1 MWKKIYEETQK
12 NLEQF
17 YAPEQTEIDLIFK
30 NLIRISL
37 KNILISDKI
46 NQIQKDEKTIIFHG
60 ELNKLINYELGVHS
74 QIIQID
80 FLF

>member
-1 MWKKIYEETQK
+1 M
-12 NLEQF
+12 
-17 YAPEQTEIDLIFK
+17 
-30 NLIRISL
+30 

>member
-37 KNILISDKI
+37 KNILISDKKI
-46 NQIQKDEKTIIFHG
+46 KYKKMKKQ
-60 ELNKLINYELGVHS
+60 
-74 QIIQID
+74 
-80 FLF
+80 